1 MILIIDCGSQK
12 TQYIEESVDEFI
24 DFETISIY
32 AISDEYFNNKKGVII
47 SGAPILI
54 TEIDISP
61 YLEKFKWIK
70 TIDLPILGIC
80 FGHQMIGLTFGAFG
94 SRMKEDRD
102 WQTIEIF
109 EQSDLFKKLPTEIEM
124 LEDHCESISIP
135 KDFTLIAA
143 SDFCINEAMQHKDL
157 SIYGVQFHPEVS
169 GNHGRILFDNFIQIC
184 ENNVSKSL
192 NAI

>member
-12 TQYIEESVDEFI
+12 TQYIEESVDEFM
-24 DFETISIY
+24 DFETISIHD
-32 AISDEYFNNKKGVII
+32 ISDEYFNNKKGVII
-47 SGAPILI
+47 SGAPLLI
-54 TEIDISP
+54 TEIDISH

-70 TIDLPILGIC
+70 TIGLPILGIC

-102 WQTIEIF
+102 WQTIEVF

-124 LEDHCESISIP
+124 IEDHCESISIP
-135 KDFTLIAA
+135 KDFKLVAA

-157 SIYGVQFHPEVS
+157 PIYGVQFHPEVS

-184 ENNVSKSL
+184 ENNISKSVD
-192 NAI
+192 AI

>member
-12 TQYIEESVDEFI
+12 TQYIEESVDEFM
-24 DFETISIY
+24 DFETISIHD
-32 AISDEYFNNKKGVII
+32 ISDEYFNNKKGVII

-54 TEIDISP
+54 TEIDISS

-109 EQSDLFKKLPTEIEM
+109 LCLLNNWRQKVSITSVHPQTLFWCT
-124 LEDHCESISIP
+124 
-135 KDFTLIAA
+135 F
-143 SDFCINEAMQHKDL
+143 
-157 SIYGVQFHPEVS
+157 
-169 GNHGRILFDNFIQIC
+169 R
-184 ENNVSKSL
+184 
-192 NAI
+192 

>member
-12 TQYIEESVDEFI
+12 TKYIEESVDEFM
-24 DFETISIY
+24 DFETISIHD
-32 AISDEYFNNKKGVII
+32 ISDEYFNNKKGVII

-54 TEIDISP
+54 TEIDISS

-124 LEDHCESISIP
+124 IEDHCESISIP
-135 KDFTLIAA
+135 KDFKLVAA

-157 SIYGVQFHPEVS
+157 PIYGVQFHPEVS

-184 ENNVSKSL
+184 ENNISKSVD
-192 NAI
+192 AI

>member
-12 TQYIEESVDEFI
+12 TKYIEESVDEFM
-24 DFETISIY
+24 DFETISIHD
-32 AISDEYFNNKKGVII
+32 ISDEYFNNKKGVII

-54 TEIDISP
+54 TEIDISS

-143 SDFCINEAMQHKDL
+143 SDFCINEAMEHKDL
-157 SIYGVQFHPEVS
+157 PIYGVQFHPEVS

-192 NAI
+192 EAI